1 MQAERILGT
10 HPVVRALAGAA
21 GRLGRSGRAVIV
33 VGERGTGKELFARQM
48 HVAAGRPADGFIR
61 IDCAEPSVRRLEHEL
76 FEREGGWR
84 RGAGGTLLLD
94 GLASLPL
101 ELQERLLDDLRTAPD
116 SACRCDPQ
124 LVGSLDQ
131 ELALQCRS
139 DRLLGSLIDR
149 LRPVEVVLPAL
160 RLRRPDIPIL
170 VQHFLRLYA
179 ERNGVPHCAIE
190 TEALVELW
198 QYDWPGNVRELE
210 SVIERVA
217 VLSAGGIV
225 RCQDLP
231 DTVRAAIGARG
242 AGHRTAA
249 GPAAPGAP
257 QLRPTI

>member
-21 GRLGRSGRAVIV
+21 RQLARSGHAVIV
-33 VGERGTGKELFARQM
+33 AGERGTGKELFARQM
-48 HVAAGRPADGFIR
+48 HVAAGRPTDAFIR
-61 IDCAEPSVRRLEHEL
+61 VDCAEPSLRRLEHEL

-94 GLASLPL
+94 DLSSLPL
-101 ELQERLLDDLRTAPD
+101 ELQQRLLEDLRSAPD
-116 SACRCDPQ
+116 SDCRCDPQ

-131 ELALQCRS
+131 ELAAQGRG
-139 DRLLGSLIDR
+139 DRLLGSLIDH

-179 ERNGVPHCAIE
+179 ERNGVPYCAIE

-217 VLSAGGIV
+217 VLSAGGVV
-225 RCQDLP
+225 RSQDLP
-231 DTVRAAIGARG
+231 ATVRAGIGARAG
-242 AGHRTAA
+242 AHRSAA
-249 GPAAPGAP
+249 GPAAFGAP